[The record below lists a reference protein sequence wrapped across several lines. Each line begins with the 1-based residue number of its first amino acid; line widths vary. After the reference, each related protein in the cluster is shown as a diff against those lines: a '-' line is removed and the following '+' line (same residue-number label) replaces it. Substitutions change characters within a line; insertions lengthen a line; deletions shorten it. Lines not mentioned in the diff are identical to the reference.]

1 MATSRAL
8 WNRAALDLESDE
20 MLAQILDRGDL
31 PDWRVLYRMAAG
43 DAQLRARIGRLV
55 RTVPLPLPHFWLAA
69 LASLDEP
76 VDWDAP
82 VPGYYASTSI

>member
-1 MATSRAL
+1 MGGV
-8 WNRAALDLESDE
+8 NRDE
-20 MLAQILDRGDL
+20 TERSGPDAG